1 MADTH
6 VGYSPGAAPAGSA
19 AERLR
24 TFTIVVYVLYLLA
37 APCIGLTML
46 IGAVIA
52 YSRKNEAKGTAFESH
67 FANAID
73 VFWVSLVVGIVAM
86 PLWPLFGLGFFI
98 HAALLVWVLYRTIKG
113 LMRAIEWQPY
123 DHQSQV

>member
-6 VGYSPGAAPAGSA
+6 VGYGPGAAPAGSA

-24 TFTIVVYVLYLLA
+24 TFVIVVYVLYLLA

-52 YSRKNEAKGTAFESH
+52 YTKKGEAKDTAFESH

-86 PLWPLFGLGFFI
+86 PLWPLFFLGFFI
-98 HAALLVWVLYRTIKG
+98 HAALLIWVLYRTVKG

-123 DHQSQV
+123 DQPQV